1 MTARSINDDVFVPKP
16 DLAEASDLPAH
27 ARIGHWLTKLIESGR
42 LETGDQLPPEL
53 DIAAA
58 LGVSRM
64 TLRQALSTLAAN
76 GLLEP
81 RRGRYG
87 GNFVTQPRFDY
98 NLTGLPGFTEQMR
111 RAHVEAGARV
121 VHATTR
127 VAPDEV
133 RTALGLKRDG
143 RVHEVI
149 RVRSAN
155 GLAIALEETF
165 IPAEPF
171 PGLLSHNLTDSL
183 YDLMGKEYDLGPHSA
198 DEMVDPVI
206 ASDDQAALLDV
217 TVGQPLLVITR
228 TSYAVDG
235 TPVEFAHDY
244 FRPDRTRIMLRTH
257 VSG

>member
-1 MTARSINDDVFVPKP
+1 VTARSIDDDIFVPKP
-16 DLAEASDLPAH
+16 DLAAESDLPAH
-27 ARIGHWLTKLIESGR
+27 ARIGHWLTGLIESGQ

-64 TLRQALSTLAAN
+64 TLRQALSTLATN

-111 RAHVEAGARV
+111 HAHVEAGARV
-121 VHATTR
+121 IHATTR

-133 RTALGLKRDG
+133 RNALRLKRTG
-143 RVHEVI
+143 EVHEVV

-165 IPAEPF
+165 VPASLF
-171 PGLLSHNLTDSL
+171 PGLLALDLTDSL
-183 YDLMGKEYDLGPHSA
+183 YDLMSKDFDLGPHTA
-198 DEMVDPVI
+198 EEVVEPAI
-206 ASDDQAALLDV
+206 ATEQQAELLDIES
-217 TVGQPLLVITR
+217 GQPLLLVIR
-228 TSYAVDG
+228 TSFTIDG

-244 FRPDRTRIMLRTH
+244 FRPDRTRLRLRSQ

>member
-1 MTARSINDDVFVPKP
+1 MTARSIDDDIFVPKP

-27 ARIGHWLTKLIESGR
+27 ARIGHWLTGLIESGR
-42 LETGDQLPPEL
+42 LEIGDQLPPEL

-64 TLRQALSTLAAN
+64 TLRQALSTLATN

-111 RAHVEAGARV
+111 HAHVEAGARV
-121 VHATTR
+121 IHATTR

-133 RTALGLKRDG
+133 RNALRLKRDG
-143 RVHEVI
+143 QVHEVV

-165 IPAEPF
+165 VPASLF
-171 PGLLSHNLTDSL
+171 PGLLALNLTDSL
-183 YDLMGKEYDLGPHSA
+183 YDLMGKEYDLGPHTA
-198 DEMVDPVI
+198 EELVEPVI
-206 ASDDQAALLDV
+206 ATDQQAELLDV
-217 TVGQPLLVITR
+217 EPGQPLLRVIR
-228 TSYAVDG
+228 TSFTIDG

-244 FRPDRTRIMLRTH
+244 FRPDRTRLRLRSQ